1 MSILLPANQRQS
13 EGTPWFPGRSPPKRP
28 FLTSGVDRMVAVLI
42 PDTAAKFTLLKP
54 LVIYRKETVKKAD
67 SKPGVKH
74 DPAWQCAV

>member
-1 MSILLPANQRQS
+1 
-13 EGTPWFPGRSPPKRP
+13 
-28 FLTSGVDRMVAVLI
+28 MVAVLI

-74 DPAWQCAV
+74 DLAWQGAV